1 MTQNPLLG
9 LCRWREGGCAA
20 GDRGQD
26 FLGAPFGDVL
36 QAADRR
42 LLKAKSGAIAMGE
55 TGDLYDIRVE
65 RQRVFRVCDDDP
77 AIILCQRFH
86 RLDQLAHL
94 AIAGRC
100 LCAQQA
106 LLVAGGVFAVGI
118 DVAPIKLRGTPQK
131 VQGHIGR
138 HGKTPDAVTA
148 VAGSVRRRR
157 QRFVG
162 GVGGVGCAASGK
174 QRHGSKQ
181 RCAHQTRGGTSQRN
195 SFKTAIGNDR

>member
-1 MTQNPLLG
+1 
-9 LCRWREGGCAA
+9 
-20 GDRGQD
+20 
-26 FLGAPFGDVL
+26 
-36 QAADRR
+36 
-42 LLKAKSGAIAMGE
+42 MGE

-77 AIILCQRFH
+77 AIVLCQRFH

-100 LCAQQA
+100 LCGQQA
-106 LLVAGGVFAVGI
+106 LCIAGRVLAVGI

-131 VQGHIGR
+131 MQGHIGR
-138 HGKTPDAVTA
+138 HGKTPDAVTG
-148 VAGSVRRRR
+148 VDGIVRRRR

-162 GVGGVGCAASGK
+162 GVGRAASGK

-181 RCAHQTRGGTSQRN
+181 RRAHQTRGGMSQRN
-195 SFKTAIGNDR
+195 SLKTAIGNDR